1 MLRGLNE
8 FDISYLK
15 THAALNIPKNPVAA
29 VQIIHGMNEHKE
41 RYYKFMEFLGEKG
54 FITLISDNIGHGKSL
69 CPPHDLG
76 YICDKSPDSLLIR
89 TARRL
94 SAINDLNYP
103 ELPHFMIGHSMG
115 SLIARCCMQHE
126 NKLDGV
132 ILTGTPCY
140 SRLAPFADLLTA
152 ELEKKL
158 SPEYRSEIIRDWS
171 EKFLNRNFEDIPHSW
186 ICSNPEVVM
195 AFNNDSLCNFTYT
208 LSGYQALI
216 GLMKRAYSLEKT
228 TNPDL
233 PVHFISGK
241 DDPCMLSEEKFFEA
255 VKSLENAGYKNI
267 THKLY
272 LGMRH
277 EVLNETDKI
286 QVWEDI
292 AEKLISWTGKKYKFN
307 SLSEKIPIVNGI
319 LYPDGNFEQI
329 NTQKTKFE
337 FSEDTIFSDIIIN
350 SEIICE
356 DSGYKAICGE
366 GSYGGDGFV
375 MLEKLHTKE
384 LLWLASFDNSNP
396 FIDIIY
402 SGNNI
407 IATNNLYKKYCFDI
421 SDIKNIK
428 ISII

>member
-1 MLRGLNE
+1 MNE

-15 THAALNIPKNPVAA
+15 THVALNIPENPVAT

-76 YICDKSPDSLLIR
+76 YICDKSPDGLLVR
-89 TARRL
+89 TAHRL
-94 SAINDLNYP
+94 SMINDLNYP

-115 SLIARCCMQHE
+115 SLIARCCLQYAE

-195 AFNNDSLCNFTYT
+195 AFNNDPLCNFTYT

-216 GLMKRAYSLEKT
+216 GLMKRAYSPEKT

-241 DDPCMLSEEKFFEA
+241 EDPCMLSEEKFFEA

-272 LGMRH
+272 VGMRH

-292 AEKLISWTGKKYKFN
+292 AEKLISWT
-307 SLSEKIPIVNGI
+307 EK
-319 LYPDGNFEQI
+319 
-329 NTQKTKFE
+329 
-337 FSEDTIFSDIIIN
+337 
-350 SEIICE
+350 
-356 DSGYKAICGE
+356 
-366 GSYGGDGFV
+366 
-375 MLEKLHTKE
+375 
-384 LLWLASFDNSNP
+384 
-396 FIDIIY
+396 
-402 SGNNI
+402 
-407 IATNNLYKKYCFDI
+407 
-421 SDIKNIK
+421 
-428 ISII
+428 